1 MPADRSHIERN
12 DAERQRLRTLLAR
25 VTDADL
31 KRSLDAGWTVAAVLG
46 HVAFW
51 DQRTLVLLERWQA
64 DGTLSAHGLDG
75 PAVDWINDAA
85 KPMLLAVPP
94 REMANLALS
103 IAEAV
108 DRKVAGLPDDF
119 ASRNATAGSPVN
131 LLRAEHRRE
140 HLDEIERALRSDRA

>member
-1 MPADRSHIERN
+1 MPTDRSHIQEN
-12 DAERQRLRTLLAR
+12 DAQRQRLRAF
-25 VTDADL
+25 VAKATDDDL
-31 KRSLDAGWTVAAVLG
+31 KRPLDAGWTVAAVLG

-51 DQRTLVLLERWQA
+51 DQRTLLLLERWSRDGNLPRLDFEQA
-64 DGTLSAHGLDG
+64 
-75 PAVDWINDAA
+75 AVDWINDAA

-119 ASRNATAGSPVN
+119 EARNAAAGAPVN
-131 LLRAEHRRE
+131 LRRAEHRAE
-140 HLDEIERALRSDRA
+140 HLDEIERALGR